1 MAKKK
6 TQTKERLNITLSKSA
21 RQRMEK
27 LRDRM
32 DAESLAEVIRR
43 ALAISDC
50 LLSELDSGGKLFVRN
65 DDSEKELVLY

>member
-1 MAKKK
+1 
-6 TQTKERLNITLSKSA
+6 
-21 RQRMEK
+21 MEK